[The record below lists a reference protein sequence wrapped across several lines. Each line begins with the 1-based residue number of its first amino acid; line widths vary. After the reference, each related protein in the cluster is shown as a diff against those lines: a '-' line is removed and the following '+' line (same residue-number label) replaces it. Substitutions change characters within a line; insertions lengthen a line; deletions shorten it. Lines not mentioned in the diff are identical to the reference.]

1 MELARWSPEKGR
13 TTRKP
18 PRRALDATS
27 KCLWLEQAT
36 KQDMQRCQQLA
47 KQVDEA
53 EVQCLALTQQLE
65 AARASDSDKHSASRH
80 TLSSPD
86 LGKESDA
93 GRGGGD
99 ERSRLNQEK
108 WQLKQKLA
116 ERQRIM
122 KRCLEAL
129 NKNRDWLR
137 VQASMEKQ
145 LLRTEEVLLKASHNH
160 LKLVPKMP

>member
-1 MELARWSPEKGR
+1 
-13 TTRKP
+13 
-18 PRRALDATS
+18 
-27 KCLWLEQAT
+27 
-36 KQDMQRCQQLA
+36 MQRCQQLA

-65 AARASDSDKHSASRH
+65 AARASYSDKHSASRH

-86 LGKESDA
+86 LGIESDT

-108 WQLKQKLA
+108 WQLKQKPA
-116 ERQRIM
+116 ESQRIM
-122 KRCLEAL
+122 ERCLEAL
-129 NKNRDWLR
+129 NKKNRDWLR

-145 LLRTEEVLLKASHNH
+145 LLRTEEVLLEASHN
-160 LKLVPKMP
+160 LKLVRKMP